1 MWRNNVTHQSAQN
14 EDCYNRKVIF
24 QNYERI
30 NEKID
35 NSFNMY
41 SKEKT
46 LFDFKIRC
54 SLWKQIMKLD
64 NRKNYANFHA
74 LNICTIWSL

>member
-1 MWRNNVTHQSAQN
+1 MRRNNVTHQSAQN

-30 NEKID
+30 NEKIYHL
-35 NSFNMY
+35 FNMY

-46 LFDFKIRC
+46 LFDLKMRC
-54 SLWKQIMKLD
+54 SLWKQITKLD
-64 NRKNYANFHA
+64 NRQNYADFHA
-74 LNICTIWSL
+74 LNIFTILPL

>member
-1 MWRNNVTHQSAQN
+1 MRRNNVTHQSAQN

-35 NSFNMY
+35 NLFNMY

-46 LFDFKIRC
+46 QFDLRQDVLYGNRLRNCTTNKIMPIFM
-54 SLWKQIMKLD
+54 L
-64 NRKNYANFHA
+64 
-74 LNICTIWSL
+74 

>member
-1 MWRNNVTHQSAQN
+1 MTHQSAQN

-24 QNYERI
+24 QNNYERI

-35 NSFNMY
+35 NSFNLY

-46 LFDFKIRC
+46 LFDFKI
-54 SLWKQIMKLD
+54 SGQQKKLCQFSCF
-64 NRKNYANFHA
+64 KH
-74 LNICTIWSL
+74 LH